1 MNCIWKT
8 SRENSLSADTQKA
21 MWGSILLRGK
31 GGGAKACA
39 LAPPE
44 RVGEPK
50 PVHWLH
56 PVVRGKEV
64 VRRKWRVPDEL
75 EPLYK
80 ACFKRRAH
88 QSAGS
93 PSTSRHSPESSSSGS
108 AVRSLNTLGAVAK
121 SRRKMV
127 LVSDH
132 LIYRTFPKKV
142 TVVVNGIP
150 ATITEF
156 RRKPISSE
164 RIRRQHFESNAP
176 SHLTSKS

>member
-64 VRRKWRVPDEL
+64 VRRN
-75 EPLYK
+75 
-80 ACFKRRAH
+80 FKRRAH

>member
-132 LIYRTFPKKV
+132 LIYRLCLNPAKWSTKACQNSTLMTFNHAGK
-142 TVVVNGIP
+142 GIFSLFYST
-150 ATITEF
+150 AHD
-156 RRKPISSE
+156 RAV
-164 RIRRQHFESNAP
+164 HM
-176 SHLTSKS
+176 